1 MNVFGIDFGTTNSGA
16 VKLSQNADPQHYG
29 DQFGAPLPSIV
40 AIDRATGEAV
50 CGRQVWEGRER
61 YIDSG
66 QYHVIQSVKWK
77 LGKEQVWVTEQRTW
91 SPRDIASFI
100 LKQLSNRAAAL
111 GIDPITRAVV
121 TIPVDFPAPART
133 ELRLAAESAGINLT
147 TFVTES
153 TAAFMRYLPQLRHC
167 RYVAVFD
174 WGGGTLD
181 ISILEIRGG
190 TIFELS
196 TEGME
201 IAGDEIDLDLAR
213 AIHAHVM
220 EQRHSFVPFESMPP
234 ADRDNL
240 RTKCERAKCQ
250 LSSVNSTDVLLTTY
264 GGAPLH
270 FVADR
275 TWFESLITPHV
286 DLAIDTLTKAINNCR
301 LSFDALDRLV
311 IIGGSSQIRLLQ
323 TKLRSDPRFSAA
335 LYVSQDAEWD
345 VAHGAAIVEL
355 SPGGYETA
363 ESIGIV
369 LSDNSFYEIMG
380 CGERM
385 FGRPRELAL
394 SLVEDS
400 RQANI
405 VIEKRAQRDSTG
417 SERILEFSV
426 DTLGFDL
433 EQLML
438 TYNISQDLILKLRA
452 YSTAVGSG
460 DGAGGEY
467 GKLRFA
473 YHTDD

>member
-1 MNVFGIDFGTTNSGA
+1 MSFFGIDFGTTNSGA
-16 VKLSQNADPQHYG
+16 VKLAEHADAQHYG
-29 DQFGAPLPSIV
+29 DEFGAPLPSIV

-91 SPRDIASFI
+91 SPRDITAFV
-100 LKQLSNRAAAL
+100 LKQLSDRAATL
-111 GIDPITRAVV
+111 GIDRISRAAI
-121 TIPVDFPAPART
+121 TIPVDFPAAART
-133 ELRLAAESAGINLT
+133 DLRLAAEAAGIQLS
-147 TFVTES
+147 TFVAES

-190 TIFELS
+190 TIYELS
-196 TEGME
+196 TEGMD
-201 IAGDEIDLDLAR
+201 IAGDAIDVDLAR
-213 AIHAHVM
+213 AIHARVM
-220 EQRHSFVPFESMPP
+220 EQRHSSVPFESMQP

-250 LSSVNSTDVLLTTY
+250 LSAVNRTDVLLTSY

-270 FVADR
+270 FVVER
-275 TWFESLITPHV
+275 EWFESLITAHV
-286 DLAIDTLTKAINNCR
+286 DLAIEALTKAIENCR
-301 LSFDALDRLV
+301 LSFDALDRLL
-311 IIGGSSQIRLLQ
+311 IIGGSSKLRLLEA
-323 TKLRSDPRFSAA
+323 KLRTDPRFSAA

-345 VAHGAAIVEL
+345 VAHGAAVVEV

-363 ESIGIV
+363 ESIGIM
-369 LSDNSFYEIMG
+369 LSDNSFYEIISR
-380 CGERM
+380 GERT
-385 FGRPRELAL
+385 FDRARELGL

-400 RQANI
+400 KQANI
-405 VIEKRAQRDSTG
+405 IVEKRARLDSTG
-417 SERILEFSV
+417 SERIMAFSV
-426 DTLGFDL
+426 DTFGFDL
-433 EQLML
+433 EELQLR
-438 TYNISQDLILKLRA
+438 YKISQDLILNIQA
-452 YSTAVGSG
+452 SSTAMGSR
-460 DGAGGEY
+460 DHAGGEY

-473 YHTDD
+473 YHIDD

>member
-1 MNVFGIDFGTTNSGA
+1 M
-16 VKLSQNADPQHYG
+16 
-29 DQFGAPLPSIV
+29 PSIV

-50 CGRQVWEGRER
+50 CGRKVWEGRER

-66 QYHVIQSVKWK
+66 QYHVLQSVKWK
-77 LGKEQVWVTEQRTW
+77 LGKEQVWVTEKRTW
-91 SPRDIASFI
+91 SPRDVTSFI
-100 LKQLSNRAAAL
+100 FKQLSDRAAAV
-111 GIDPITRAVV
+111 GIEPITRAAV
-121 TIPVDFPAPART
+121 TIPVNFPASART
-133 ELRLAAESAGINLT
+133 ELRLAAQDAGIHVS

-167 RYVAVFD
+167 HYVAVFD

-181 ISILEIRGG
+181 ISILELRGG

-213 AIHAHVM
+213 AIHARVM
-220 EQRHSFVPFESMPP
+220 EQRHSSIPFESMPP

-250 LSSVNSTDVLLTTY
+250 LSLASSTDVLLTSY

-270 FVADR
+270 FVVDR
-275 TWFESLITPHV
+275 SWFESLITPHV
-286 DLAIDTLTKAINNCR
+286 DLAIESLTKAIENCR
-301 LSFDALDRLV
+301 LSFDALDRLL
-311 IIGGSSQIRLLQ
+311 IIGGSSNIRLLQ
-323 TKLRSDPRFSAA
+323 AKLRADARFSAA

-363 ESIGIV
+363 ESIGIM
-369 LSDNSFYEIMG
+369 LSDNSFYEIIG
-380 CGERM
+380 PGERASD
-385 FGRPRELAL
+385 RPREIAL
-394 SLVEDS
+394 SLTEDS

-405 VIEKRAQRDSTG
+405 IIDKRAKRDSTS
-417 SERILEFSV
+417 SERILAFSV

-433 EQLML
+433 EELRL
-438 TYNISQDLILKLRA
+438 NYNISHDLVLKIQA
-452 YSTAVGSG
+452 ASIAMGSRG
-460 DGAGGEY
+460 GASGEY

-473 YHTDD
+473 YHIDD

>member
-1 MNVFGIDFGTTNSGA
+1 MSCFGIDFGTTNSGA
-16 VKLSQNADPQHYG
+16 VKLAEHAEPQHYG
-29 DQFGAPLPSIV
+29 DEFGGPLPSIV
-40 AIDRATGEAV
+40 AIDRATGEAIG
-50 CGRQVWEGRER
+50 GRGVWEGRER

-66 QYHVIQSVKWK
+66 QYHIIQSVKWK
-77 LGKEQVWVTEQRTW
+77 LGKDQIWVTEQRTW
-91 SPRDIASFI
+91 SPREVTSFI
-100 LKQLSNRAAAL
+100 LSQLSDRAMALGLDRINRAA
-111 GIDPITRAVV
+111 I
-121 TIPVDFPAPART
+121 TIPVDFPASART
-133 ELRLAAESAGINLT
+133 ELRLAAEAAGIQLS

-153 TAAFMRYLPQLRHC
+153 TAAFMRYLSQLRHC
-167 RYVAVFD
+167 HYVAVFD

-181 ISILEIRGG
+181 ISILEIRSG

-213 AIHAHVM
+213 AIHARVM
-220 EQRHSFVPFESMPP
+220 EQRHSAIPFESMPA

-250 LSSVNSTDVLLTTY
+250 LTSLDSTDVLLTSY

-270 FVADR
+270 FVLERA
-275 TWFESLITPHV
+275 WFESLITPHV
-286 DLAIDTLTKAINNCR
+286 DLAIETLTKAIENCR
-301 LSFDALDRLV
+301 LSFDALDRLL
-311 IIGGSSQIRLLQ
+311 IIGGSSKIRLLQ
-323 TKLRSDPRFSAA
+323 TKLRADRRFSAA
-335 LYVSQDAEWD
+335 LYVSQQAEWD

-363 ESIGIV
+363 ESIGV
-369 LSDNSFYEIMG
+369 MLSDNSFYEIIG
-380 CGERM
+380 QGERA
-385 FGRPRELAL
+385 FKRPRELAL

-405 VIEKRAQRDSTG
+405 IVEKRAKRESVG
-417 SERILEFSV
+417 SERILAFSV

-433 EQLML
+433 EELRL
-438 TYNISQDLILKLRA
+438 NYNIDQDLVLKLHA
-452 YSTAVGSG
+452 SSAAMGSQ

-473 YHTDD
+473 YHIDD

>member
-1 MNVFGIDFGTTNSGA
+1 MSFFGIDFGTTNSGA
-16 VKLSQNADPQHYG
+16 VKLAEHAEAQHYG
-29 DQFGAPLPSIV
+29 DEFGEPLPSIV
-40 AIDRATGEAV
+40 AIDRATGVAIG
-50 CGRQVWEGRER
+50 GRKVWEARER

-66 QYHVIQSVKWK
+66 QYHIVQSVKWK
-77 LGKEQVWVTEQRTW
+77 LGKDQVWVTEQRTW
-91 SPRDIASFI
+91 SPREVTSFI
-100 LKQLSNRAAAL
+100 LTQLSDRAAAL
-111 GIDPITRAVV
+111 GIDRIDRAAI
-121 TIPVDFPAPART
+121 TIPVDFPASSRT
-133 ELRLAAESAGINLT
+133 ELRLAAEAADIELS

-167 RYVAVFD
+167 HYVAVFD

-213 AIHAHVM
+213 AIHARVM
-220 EQRHSFVPFESMPP
+220 EQRHCAIPFESMPA

-250 LSSVNSTDVLLTTY
+250 LTSLDSTDVLLTSY
-264 GGAPLH
+264 GEGTLH
-270 FVADR
+270 FVLERA
-275 TWFESLITPHV
+275 WFESLITAHV
-286 DLAIDTLTKAINNCR
+286 DLAIETLTKAIENCR
-301 LSFDALDRLV
+301 LSFDALDRLL
-311 IIGGSSQIRLLQ
+311 IIGGSSKIRLLQ
-323 TKLRSDPRFSAA
+323 SKLRADRRFSAA
-335 LYVSQDAEWD
+335 LYVSEQAEWD

-363 ESIGIV
+363 ESIGIM
-369 LSDNSFYEIMG
+369 LSDNTFYEIISH
-380 CGERM
+380 GERA
-385 FGRPRELAL
+385 FKRQRELAL

-405 VIEKRAQRDSTG
+405 IVEKRAKRDSAG
-417 SERILEFSV
+417 SERILAFSV

-433 EQLML
+433 EELRL
-438 TYNISQDLILKLRA
+438 NYNITHDLILKLRA
-452 YSTAVGSG
+452 SSAAMGSR

-473 YHTDD
+473 YHIDD

>member
-1 MNVFGIDFGTTNSGA
+1 MSFFGIDFGTTNSGA
-16 VKLSQNADPQHYG
+16 VKLAQHADPQHYG
-29 DQFGAPLPSIV
+29 DEFGAPLPSIV
-40 AIDRATGEAV
+40 AIDRATGEAA

-77 LGKEQVWVTEQRTW
+77 LHKEQVWVTEQRTW
-91 SPRDIASFI
+91 SPRDVTSFI
-100 LKQLSNRAAAL
+100 FKQLSNRAAAL
-111 GIDPITRAVV
+111 GIDPINSAAV
-121 TIPVDFPAPART
+121 TIPVDFPATART
-133 ELRLAAESAGINLT
+133 ELRLAVEDAGIHLS

-153 TAAFMRYLPQLRHC
+153 TAAFMRCLPQLRHC

-181 ISILEIRGG
+181 ISILEIRRG

-213 AIHAHVM
+213 AIHARVM
-220 EQRHSFVPFESMPP
+220 EQRHSFIPFESMPP

-250 LSSVNSTDVLLTTY
+250 LSSVNTTDVLLTSY

-270 FVADR
+270 FVVDR
-275 TWFESLITPHV
+275 AWFESLITPHV
-286 DLAIDTLTKAINNCR
+286 DLAIETLTKAIENCR
-301 LSFDALDRLV
+301 LSFDALDRLL
-311 IIGGSSQIRLLQ
+311 IIGGSSKIRLLQ
-323 TKLRSDPRFSAA
+323 TKLRRDPRFSAA
-335 LYVSQDAEWD
+335 LCVSEEAEWD

-363 ESIGIV
+363 ESIGIM
-369 LSDNSFYEIMG
+369 LSDNSFYEIIG
-380 CGERM
+380 CGERP
-385 FGRPRELAL
+385 FDRPRELGL

-405 VIEKRAQRDSTG
+405 IIERRSNRDSTG
-417 SERILEFSV
+417 SERMLAFSV

-433 EQLML
+433 EQLKL
-438 TYNISQDLILKLRA
+438 TYSISQDLILKVRA
-452 YSTAVGSG
+452 SSTAMGSR

-473 YHTDD
+473 YNIDG

>member
-1 MNVFGIDFGTTNSGA
+1 MSFFGIDFGTTNSGA
-16 VKLSQNADPQHYG
+16 VKLAEHSEPQHYG
-29 DQFGAPLPSIV
+29 DEVGEPLPSIV
-40 AIDRATGEAV
+40 AIDRATGEAIG
-50 CGRQVWEGRER
+50 GRKVWEGRER

-66 QYHVIQSVKWK
+66 QYHVVQSVKWK
-77 LGKEQVWVTEQRTW
+77 LGKDHIWVTEQRTW
-91 SPRDIASFI
+91 SPREVTSFI
-100 LKQLSNRAAAL
+100 LKQLSDRAAAL
-111 GIDPITRAVV
+111 GIDRMDRAAI
-121 TIPVDFPAPART
+121 TIPVDFPASSRT
-133 ELRLAAESAGINLT
+133 ELRLAAEAAGIELS

-167 RYVAVFD
+167 QYVAVFD

-213 AIHAHVM
+213 AIHARVM
-220 EQRHSFVPFESMPP
+220 EQRHSAIPFESMPP

-250 LSSVNSTDVLLTTY
+250 LTSLDSTDVLLTSY
-264 GGAPLH
+264 GEGTLH
-270 FVADR
+270 FVLERA
-275 TWFESLITPHV
+275 WFESLITPHV
-286 DLAIDTLTKAINNCR
+286 DLAIETLTKAIENCR
-301 LSFDALDRLV
+301 LSFDALDRLL
-311 IIGGSSQIRLLQ
+311 IIGGSSKIRLLQ
-323 TKLRSDPRFSAA
+323 TKLRADRRFSAA
-335 LYVSQDAEWD
+335 LYVSEQAEWD

-363 ESIGIV
+363 ESIGIM
-369 LSDNSFYEIMG
+369 LSDNTFYEII
-380 CGERM
+380 CRGERA
-385 FGRPRELAL
+385 FKRSRELAL

-405 VIEKRAQRDSTG
+405 IVEKRAKRDSAG
-417 SERILEFSV
+417 SERILAFSV

-433 EQLML
+433 EELRL
-438 TYNISQDLILKLRA
+438 NYNITQDLILKLRA
-452 YSTAVGSG
+452 SSEAMGSR

-473 YHTDD
+473 YHIDD